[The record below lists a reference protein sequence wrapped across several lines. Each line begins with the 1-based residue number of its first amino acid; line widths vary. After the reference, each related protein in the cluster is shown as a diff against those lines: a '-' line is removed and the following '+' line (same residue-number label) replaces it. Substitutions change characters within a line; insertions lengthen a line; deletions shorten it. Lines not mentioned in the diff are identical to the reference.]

1 VTLTMVTGAS
11 GGIGSAVVRRLRQ
24 RGDEVIAVGRDAEK
38 LKQLDARPVVVDLSR
53 PAHLGPAVD
62 ALALTELDAL
72 VHCAGVIEL
81 GPVADTPHQVWT
93 EHLTVNLV
101 APAELTRGCLPAL
114 RRAKGQVVF
123 VNFHDGHPGAPGWA
137 AYAASK
143 QGLRA
148 LADTLR
154 EEEDRNGVGV
164 TSLYP
169 ACTATEMQRR
179 LREGHGRRY
188 RPEAYVRPETVA
200 ELICQALSVPADAR
214 VTELTVTMS
223 SLRAAR

>member
-1 VTLTMVTGAS
+1 MTVTMVTGAS
-11 GGIGSAVVRRLRQ
+11 GGIGSAVVRRLRR
-24 RGDEVIAVGRDAEK
+24 RGDDVLALGRDPDK
-38 LKQLDARPVVVDLSR
+38 LKQLDARPVVVDLTR
-53 PAHLGPAVD
+53 PAAVAPAIE
-62 ALALTELDAL
+62 ALDLTGLDVL

-81 GPVADTPHQVWT
+81 SPVADAPHQLWT
-93 EHLTVNLV
+93 EHLMVNLV
-101 APAELTRGCLPAL
+101 AAAEVTRACLPAL
-114 RRAKGQVVF
+114 RRARGQVVF
-123 VNFHDGHPGAPGWA
+123 VNFHSGHSGAPGWA

-143 QGLRA
+143 HGLRA

-164 TSLYP
+164 TSVYP
-169 ACTATEMQRR
+169 ACTATSMQRK

-188 RPEAYVRPETVA
+188 RPETYVQPETLA
-200 ELICQALSVPADAR
+200 DLICQAVQAPADAR